1 MKKDDILKKY
11 QTRVFKESVI
21 KSLIYGLIF
30 GLAVMAIVSLI
41 FFIIGTKQLLV
52 AILFGLVAVIGGA
65 IYVYRTKF
73 QTTVNAVA
81 KRIDELGLHERVITM
96 IDYAE
101 NDSLICEKQREDTK
115 EKLEKVESSQIKF
128 RIPKVSIALLG
139 VIAILAGSSLFL
151 PNRTN
156 SAMANSSSSS
166 STSSSSP
173 IVNSS
178 SSSINIDNQID
189 EIIQKLIEEIRR
201 IIDNADISDDAKM
214 RLHGVVDVTVA
225 RLDDAKTPYEKIEI
239 LNNLKADIRHQIEL
253 MKSVGKSLEE
263 NDVTKELGQAIQ
275 SADGLQDG
283 EEIAAII
290 NPCIDKMI
298 EDLAASDN
306 PDKYIEDLIYG
317 IETALALATEEEN
330 TELLTALSNFAKRLK
345 GEEITEPEVNARR
358 YLKVVE
364 LADNDASSS
373 IEDARQEIIDALT
386 PQPEPPEEEHPSDS
400 DNPENPENPEEHP
413 DDQPSEEQPE
423 QGADETQDQI
433 DDAIDDAIQDIE
445 DAMQQQPG
453 QEKPEEPEPGD
464 QPGNGEVEEPDENEP
479 TNQPVF
485 DTGNL
490 DSETVIDGQTPYL
503 DVFEEYYEEILEY
516 LENNE
521 VPDDLR
527 EVIEKYLE
535 MIKNKV

>member
-166 STSSSSP
+166 STSSSNP

-178 SSSINIDNQID
+178 SSSINIDDQID

-239 LNNLKADIRHQIEL
+239 LNDLKADIRHQIEL

-298 EDLAASDN
+298 EDLANSDN

-317 IETALALATEEEN
+317 IETALALATEKKIQN
-330 TELLTALSNFAKRLK
+330 
-345 GEEITEPEVNARR
+345 
-358 YLKVVE
+358 YLQ
-364 LADNDASSS
+364 L
-373 IEDARQEIIDALT
+373 
-386 PQPEPPEEEHPSDS
+386 
-400 DNPENPENPEEHP
+400 
-413 DDQPSEEQPE
+413 
-423 QGADETQDQI
+423 
-433 DDAIDDAIQDIE
+433 
-445 DAMQQQPG
+445 
-453 QEKPEEPEPGD
+453 
-464 QPGNGEVEEPDENEP
+464 
-479 TNQPVF
+479 
-485 DTGNL
+485 
-490 DSETVIDGQTPYL
+490 
-503 DVFEEYYEEILEY
+503 
-516 LENNE
+516 
-521 VPDDLR
+521 
-527 EVIEKYLE
+527 
-535 MIKNKV
+535 

>member
-166 STSSSSP
+166 STSSSNP

-178 SSSINIDNQID
+178 SSSINIDDQID

-239 LNNLKADIRHQIEL
+239 LNDLKADIRHQIEL

-283 EEIAAII
+283 AEIAAII

-298 EDLAASDN
+298 EDLANSDN

-464 QPGNGEVEEPDENEP
+464 QPGNGEVEEPSENEP
-479 TNQPVF
+479 TDQPVF

-516 LENNE
+516 LENNGS
-521 VPDDLR
+521 PAL
-527 EVIEKYLE
+527 LP
-535 MIKNKV
+535 